1 MELAEYVLET
11 LRQDGEFL
19 LYRGQ
24 HRRYTDASPPS
35 ILALTPVSERPAL
48 GTLRRMEHEYALRAK
63 LDPAWAVR
71 PLAFTRH
78 NERAM
83 LVLTDPG
90 GEPLARLLADR
101 RQCPSFYAWPSA
113 WRRHSANSTGGA

>member
-48 GTLRRMEHEYALRAK
+48 GTLRRMEREYALRAE

-78 NERAM
+78 HERAM
-83 LVLTDPG
+83 LVLPTRAASPSL
-90 GEPLARLLADR
+90 ECLADR
-101 RQCPSFYAWPSA
+101 RQCPSCCAWPSA